1 MTSRGRECASQA
13 EDVGPD
19 RRWISHAGVSTLEA
33 TDRPCGQGSLLTSIG
48 QLSIA
53 SVDIVNVSD
62 ITATDGASAGAEDLS
77 SPVEALVSQTEADV
91 YRVRLSF
98 AGPDPRLAMRA
109 DIPLGTAAEKIV
121 TKLRRMLIITALA
134 AIPGAVS
141 AQTKWSVG
149 PTLWVDTDF
158 NGTEVGPGINIGVSS
173 GPERGSAFTMD
184 LGFARTDFPVASDD
198 LHRNHAS
205 ISIGGRLMTRAGGGG
220 GGGGGAVGVTLGI
233 GALVWDDL
241 NETDPGFRSSAN
253 AEELLVPGILARF
266 PLTEAWGVEVFLR
279 DQISGWYHSIIDP
292 DEFALAH
299 RFILG
304 VGIHAR

>member
-1 MTSRGRECASQA
+1 MDQSRWRF
-13 EDVGPD
+13 D
-19 RRWISHAGVSTLEA
+19 AGS
-33 TDRPCGQGSLLTSIG
+33 DRPCGQGSLLASID

-62 ITATDGASAGAEDLS
+62 ITATDGASAGADDLS
-77 SPVEALVSQTEADV
+77 SLVEALVSQTEADV
-91 YRVRLSF
+91 YRARLSF

-109 DIPLGTAAEKIV
+109 DIPLGTDAEKIV

-184 LGFARTDFPVASDD
+184 LGFARTDFPVASDE

-220 GGGGGAVGVTLGI
+220 GAVGVTLGI
-233 GALVWDDL
+233 GAYLWDDL

-266 PLTEAWGVEVFLR
+266 PLTEAWGVEAFLR
-279 DQISGWYHSIIDP
+279 DQISGWYSSIIDP

-304 VGIHAR
+304 VAIHVR

>member
-1 MTSRGRECASQA
+1 MTSRGRGCASQA

-19 RRWISHAGVSTLEA
+19 RGWISHADVSALEA
-33 TDRPCGQGSLLTSIG
+33 TDRAGRGSLLTSIG

-184 LGFARTDFPVASDD
+184 LGFARTDFPVASDE

-205 ISIGGRLMTRAGGGG
+205 ISIGGRLMTRAGGG
-220 GGGGGAVGVTLGI
+220 AVGVTLGI
-233 GALVWDDL
+233 GALLWDDL

-279 DQISGWYHSIIDP
+279 DQISGWYNSIIDP

>member
-1 MTSRGRECASQA
+1 MCFSSR
-13 EDVGPD
+13 
-19 RRWISHAGVSTLEA
+19 RRWSRSPMDQSRWRFDAGS
-33 TDRPCGQGSLLTSIG
+33 DRPCGQGSLLTSIG

-77 SPVEALVSQTEADV
+77 LPVEALVSQTEADV

-220 GGGGGAVGVTLGI
+220 GGGAVGVTLGI

>member
-1 MTSRGRECASQA
+1 MDHSRWRF
-13 EDVGPD
+13 D
-19 RRWISHAGVSTLEA
+19 AGS
-33 TDRPCGQGSLLTSIG
+33 DRPCGQGSLLTSIG

-173 GPERGSAFTMD
+173 EPERGSAFTMD

-205 ISIGGRLMTRAGGGG
+205 ISIGGRLMTRAGG

>member
-1 MTSRGRECASQA
+1 VTSRGRECASQA

-149 PTLWVDTDF
+149 PMLWVDTDF

-220 GGGGGAVGVTLGI
+220 GAVGVTLGI

-266 PLTEAWGVEVFLR
+266 PLTEACGVEVFLR
-279 DQISGWYHSIIDP
+279 DQISGWYNSIIDP

>member
-241 NETDPGFRSSAN
+241 NATDPGFRSSAN

>member
-1 MTSRGRECASQA
+1 MCFSSR
-13 EDVGPD
+13 
-19 RRWISHAGVSTLEA
+19 RRWSRSPMDHSRWRFDAGS
-33 TDRPCGQGSLLTSIG
+33 DRPCGQGSLLTSIG

-220 GGGGGAVGVTLGI
+220 GGGAVGVTLGI